1 MDGIV
6 LTHGGVGSPPDRIQG
21 CDRAAEKGMAVL
33 SDGGSAVD
41 AAVEASV
48 ILEDDPAYNA
58 GTGSRPRLNGVCEMG
73 ASVMT
78 SEGRI
83 GAVAAL
89 AGVKNPIRVARMVME
104 RTPHILLAG
113 EGALSFARRMGFG
126 YYNPLTEHRKVRLE
140 EAIEQ
145 VRRGEREA
153 HPGIAEYLE
162 ECDTIGV
169 VAVDESGLM
178 AAANSTG
185 GITLMLPGRVGDT
198 PIPGAGLYAGPAG
211 AVATTG
217 VGEEIIRRMSA
228 RRIYDLMEK
237 GAHPEEACRAEAD
250 AYPENIHFGAIAV
263 SPNAPG
269 WAANRSMPVT
279 LMGTGEC

>member
-1 MDGIV
+1 MGGFV

-21 CDRAAEKGMAVL
+21 CDRAAEKGMAIL
-33 SDGGSAVD
+33 SEGGSALD
-41 AAVEASV
+41 AVVEASV

-78 SEGRI
+78 SEGGI

-126 YYNPLTEHRKVRLE
+126 YYDPLTEHRKARLE
-140 EAIEQ
+140 EALDQ

-153 HPGIAEYLE
+153 HPGIAAYLE

-228 RRIYDLMEK
+228 RRIYDLMEV

-250 AYPENIHFGAIAV
+250 GYPHAVHFGAIAV
-263 SPNAPG
+263 SPRHPG

-279 LMGTGEC
+279 LLGTGE